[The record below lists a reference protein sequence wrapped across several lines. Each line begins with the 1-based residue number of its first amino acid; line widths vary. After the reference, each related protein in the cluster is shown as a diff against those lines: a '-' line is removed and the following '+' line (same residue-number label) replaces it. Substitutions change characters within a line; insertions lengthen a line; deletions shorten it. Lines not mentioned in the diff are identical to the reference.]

1 VRPGSAR
8 AFVFVFVAG
17 ALLTLFFVLVVVRP
31 AVERGG
37 WGELALVFAIFVAVL
52 AFERYLRTR

>member
-1 VRPGSAR
+1 MRPGSAR
-8 AFVFVFVAG
+8 AFVFVAG